1 MARDGR
7 PRYFRVAEV
16 NAMLPTLA
24 QLMERMRTLMD
35 EARASHRELRLIH
48 AVGHREDGTLIM
60 ETDYALARERLET
73 VLSEVD
79 EIKQSI
85 ESTGCIVRSVD
96 LGLVNFPAVINGQEV
111 FLCWRL
117 GEEEVMYYHGLED
130 GYAGRRRLHPAD
142 DDTPP

>member
-60 ETDYALARERLET
+60 ETDHALARERLAAA
-73 VLSEVD
+73 LSELD

-85 ESTGCIVRSVD
+85 APTGCLDRHLALDHID
-96 LGLVNFPAVINGQEV
+96 YPA
-111 FLCWRL
+111 
-117 GEEEVMYYHGLED
+117 
-130 GYAGRRRLHPAD
+130 
-142 DDTPP
+142 